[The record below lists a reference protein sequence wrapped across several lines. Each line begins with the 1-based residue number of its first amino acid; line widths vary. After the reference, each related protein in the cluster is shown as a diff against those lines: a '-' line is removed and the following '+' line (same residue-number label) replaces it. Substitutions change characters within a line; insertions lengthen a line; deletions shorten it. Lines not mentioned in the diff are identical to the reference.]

1 MKLYW
6 ITKLGPKWQIVIPQ
20 EARDELGLKPG
31 DKVVIFS
38 PTGRGV
44 VIAPA
49 SEIKK
54 HLEKFAK
61 IFELD
66 DWLSD

>member
-6 ITKLGPKWQIVIPQ
+6 ITKLWPKWQVVIPQ
-20 EARDELGLKPG
+20 EAREDLWLKPG

-38 PTGRGV
+38 PSWKWV

-49 SEIKK
+49 EEMKK
-54 HLEKFAK
+54 YLKDFSQL
-61 IFELD
+61 FEEE
-66 DWLSD
+66 